1 MARIEALGYEKLQEL
16 GASKLIRVYTAGG
29 GAKNPTWRKI
39 RQRCLRVPVVKSQYT
54 EAAYGTALLTLWDEG

>member
-29 GAKNPTWRKI
+29 GAKNPIWSQI
-39 RQRCLRVPVVKSQYT
+39 RQRHLGVPVVKSPYS
-54 EAAYGTALLTLWDEG
+54 EAAYGTALLT